1 MEKIKYIPFL
11 KLKENEIFAVKE
23 LKDPF
28 KSQILPLFD
37 IPRKK
42 DLDSSILQKSIDSG
56 IKKINTHLNFL
67 ENFYIDTFDIDDS
80 LHINGKHNYY
90 YILKQCNNSA
100 IPVTSIDRNVEQINS
115 IELALKDELISNKV
129 IALRFQKEDFINF
142 QLIKDDIED
151 LLGDLIN
158 KFEKID
164 IIFDN
169 RICSEKTIFLSNNI
183 IKFIEDFAK
192 IYKIRFITISGSVI
206 DSTIGNIVK
215 TQDSTLLHRYDMD
228 IFNIVQKHFSK
239 KYKIIFSDY
248 GIISPN
254 YSDIDIPGYML
265 RNIMTP
271 KIIYSYDNKHFIIR
285 GGALASHERGDE
297 QYFDFAK
304 IIVNKKFYRGENFSF
319 GDKYLKEKSLE
330 QGKKV
335 TASSILKPTINAHMT
350 YILSIV

>member
-1 MEKIKYIPFL
+1 MEKIKYIPLL
-11 KLKENEIFAVKE
+11 KLKENEIFAIKE
-23 LKDPF
+23 LKDNF

-42 DLDSSILQKSIDSG
+42 DLDSTILQKSIDSG
-56 IKKINTHLNFL
+56 LKKINTHLNFL
-67 ENFYIDTFDIDDS
+67 ENFYIDTFDINDS

-90 YILKQCNNSA
+90 YILEQCNKLA
-100 IPVTSIDRNVEQINS
+100 IPVTSIDRNTEQINS
-115 IELALKDELISNKV
+115 IELALENNLISNKV
-129 IALRFQKEDFINF
+129 LALRLQKEDFLNF
-142 QLIKDDIED
+142 KLTQDDIED
-151 LLGDLIN
+151 LLGSLID
-158 KFEKID
+158 KFQEID

-169 RICSEKTIFLSNNI
+169 RICSNESIALSNNI
-183 IKFIEDFAK
+183 IKFIEQFIK
-192 IYKIRFITISGSVI
+192 IYKVRFIVISGSVI

-215 TQDSTLLHRYDMD
+215 TEDNTLLDRYEMD
-228 IFNIVQKHFSK
+228 IFNKVKEYFDE

-254 YSDIDIPGYML
+254 YSDIDIPAYML

-271 KIIYSYDNKHFIIR
+271 KIIYSYENKHFIIR

-304 IIVNKKFYRGENFSF
+304 IIVNKEFYRGEDFSF

-335 TASSILKPTINAHMT
+335 TASSILKPTINAHIS
-350 YILSIV
+350 YILSM